1 MTDENMYSHR
11 HRSRGDRRTGGCHPL
26 GQGLVGRHRP
36 VDDAQGSA
44 SPGLKPDEGLH
55 AVGARRRRHTRA
67 RTGHDALH
75 TGMGTLP
82 REHLVTGHD
91 TYDLTKVDALL
102 DAIASRGHQAV
113 IRFTLDT
120 PGKKTGMPQYLIDA
134 GTDTSR
140 YPTAVTKAHGMG
152 YYDDSLG

>member
-1 MTDENMYSHR
+1 M
-11 HRSRGDRRTGGCHPL
+11 
-26 GQGLVGRHRP
+26 
-36 VDDAQGSA
+36 
-44 SPGLKPDEGLH
+44 
-55 AVGARRRRHTRA
+55 GARGREGA
-67 RTGHDALH
+67 RNGRNALPY
-75 TGMGTLP
+75 TLEWAP
-82 REHLVTGHD
+82 FPVNTVVTGRD